1 MEPLTQR
8 QIQILK
14 NVVEEYIKTAEPV
27 GSDNLDRKFSLG
39 VSPATIRNEMAALTQ
54 LGYLRQPHTSAGR
67 VPAPRAMKF
76 YVDQLMQE
84 KQLSVSEEVAAKQ
97 KVLDV
102 KQDFDHLMQGA
113 TRALSQ
119 QTKSLCV
126 GVAEE
131 GGVWHSG
138 YAHILENPEFYNID
152 VTMQVLSLLEEERR
166 IQEMFFG
173 REWSDPVT
181 VLFGEEMGWP
191 HFEPVGIV
199 ACRFVTPQTNGT
211 LAVIG
216 PIRLNY
222 PVVIPIVR
230 YFSSLVSQA
239 AQA

>member
-14 NVVEEYIKTAEPV
+14 NIVEEYIKTADPV

-39 VSPATIRNEMAALTQ
+39 ISPATIRNEMATLTS
-54 LGYLRQPHTSAGR
+54 LGYLRQPHPSAGR
-67 VPAPRAMKF
+67 IPSPRAMKF

-97 KVLDV
+97 KVLDAR
-102 KQDFDHLMQGA
+102 QDFDHLMQGA

-126 GVAEE
+126 GIAEE

-152 VTMQVLSLLEEERR
+152 VTMRVLSLLEEERR
-166 IQEMFFG
+166 MREMFFG
-173 REWSDPVT
+173 REWSEPVI

-191 HFEPVGIV
+191 HFEPVGII
-199 ACRFVTPQTNGT
+199 ACRFTAPRTNGT

-216 PIRLNY
+216 STRLNY
-222 PVVIPIVR
+222 PVIIPIVR
-230 YFSSLVSQA
+230 YFSSLITQTTQA
-239 AQA
+239 